1 MVLSSLKHKRAWSY
15 QNRIQIGHLLEAIL
29 SSAIF
34 SLFKTHLHLSVV
46 IVQNFDAM
54 ALVFVSSLITLVLV
68 LGVFDS
74 RLEFLLLVV
83 KFIFKRQKVLIKRDA
98 VAKQRLVSTC
108 LVLLVDFL
116 IFEQL
121 DLRFHRCDLLVQI
134 HDDVFMDKGLFSALI
149 ALRSCSF
156 YFVCSCRKFRMTFK
170 LLVDDWSCGS
180 RVNIEVCSSES
191 HITGG

>member
-1 MVLSSLKHKRAWSY
+1 M
-15 QNRIQIGHLLEAIL
+15 
-29 SSAIF
+29 
-34 SLFKTHLHLSVV
+34 T
-46 IVQNFDAM
+46 
-54 ALVFVSSLITLVLV
+54 LVFVSGLITLVFV
-68 LGVFDS
+68 LGVLDS
-74 RLEFLLLVV
+74 SLKFLLLVV
-83 KFIFKRQKVLIKRDA
+83 EFIFKRQKVLIKRDSI
-98 VAKQRLVSTC
+98 AKERLVSTC

-134 HDDVFMDKGLFSALI
+134 DDDILMDKRLFSALI
-149 ALRSCSF
+149 TLCGCSF

-180 RVNIEVCSSES
+180 RVNIEVCRSES